1 MKFNYLWHSANI
13 LLINAGSIQAY
24 AFYFI
29 YCPVYSICRISNI
42 TAIAY
47 SNIFAITINNTLPQF
62 TITWSPFHYPIYVI
76 CRICNIAIITNHYVF
91 AIAIR
96 PPAQVINPT
105 ILDVQLI
112 PSVEYAIYPPS
123 PITIY
128 LPLP

>member
-76 CRICNIAIITNHYVF
+76 CRICNIAIITNHY
-91 AIAIR
+91 
-96 PPAQVINPT
+96 QVINPT